1 MRPTIETDGYTS
13 VEEMEAMA
21 TEKLKRSGLLL
32 DDEEILRDMN
42 DALSPD
48 FLAGIHADKKSEALV
63 GKALT
68 SADQFDTLFSDIRK
82 TVLDIAKE
90 MKNGCADASPL
101 IYGDLDPCAYCTART
116 VCRTVK
122 E

>member
-1 MRPTIETDGYTS
+1 MVG
-13 VEEMEAMA
+13 MLAA
-21 TEKLKRSGLLL
+21 EKLKRSGLLL
-32 DDEEILRDMN
+32 NEEEILRDMN
-42 DALSPD
+42 DALDPD
-48 FLAGIHADKKSEALV
+48 FLAGIRTDKKGEALV

-82 TVLDIAKE
+82 TVLDIAGE
-90 MKNGCADASPL
+90 MRGGCADASPL